1 MLTYRTEPDLP
12 AVATP
17 KIQKKP
23 VWRRKEV
30 LRVLIIA
37 LLAEIGY
44 AALNLSTMP
53 VYLKEDR
60 HFGES
65 IIGLVLVAF
74 LFSEA
79 VFKAPMGSLADR
91 IGPRKL
97 MTIGPALSVASS
109 LLSLLVPHTGAGLA
123 EVLMFVGLRLV
134 DGLAVA
140 MLWPAAFA
148 QMNATVADEDR
159 QEAMSLLN
167 LCYMV
172 GIALAFPVGGIA
184 NDLSGT
190 RWAGIVLAAALFGV
204 AAFAS
209 FRFMPRR
216 IKPAEGA
223 HPEGH
228 GEEGLKTLL
237 RSLKQI
243 PEYLLLA
250 AVTFAGIGFP
260 TSIFKLFPKDVFN
273 FSETQ
278 IGMLI
283 LPGAVAMAAG
293 SVPMS
298 KLGERLGR
306 IRAVHVGLAMCT
318 AGMALIASGM
328 VLPFMRS
335 PWVLALGGLPIGI
348 GFLLTIPAWMASV
361 SDIDPARRGSNLGAV
376 MTAQGLGAIV
386 GAPIGAV
393 MYEKLQPVGTSLHLG
408 KEFGYYSPF
417 AACAVMIGA
426 GYLLSLKILHPR
438 AAATAPDALP
448 TEAVDTILLSGPS
461 IEAAVSTEASVAE
474 ISAGESEN

>member
-1 MLTYRTEPDLP
+1 MP

-37 LLAEIGY
+37 LLAEVGY
-44 AALNLSTMP
+44 ATLNLSTMP
-53 VYLKEDR
+53 VYLKFER
-60 HFGES
+60 GFGES
-65 IIGLVLVAF
+65 VIGLVLVAF

-97 MTIGPALSVASS
+97 MTIGPALSVVSA
-109 LLSLLVPHTGAGLA
+109 LLSLVVPHTGAGLL
-123 EVLMFVGLRLV
+123 EVLAFVGLRLV

-184 NDLSGT
+184 NDLSGHK
-190 RWAGIVLAAALFGV
+190 WAGLVLAAALF
-204 AAFAS
+204 AAMSFAS

-216 IKPAEGA
+216 VKPADGSHAVEA
-223 HPEGH
+223 H
-228 GEEGLKTLL
+228 GEEGLRTLL

-260 TSIFKLFPKDVFN
+260 TSIFKLFPKDTFG

-283 LPGAVAMAAG
+283 LPGAAAMAAG

-318 AGMALIASGM
+318 VGMAAIASGM
-328 VLPFMRS
+328 LVPALRQ
-335 PWVLALGGLPIGI
+335 PWVLAVGGLPVGI

-386 GAPIGAV
+386 GAPIGAA
-393 MYEKLQPVGTSLHLG
+393 MYEKLQPVGLRLGLG

-417 AACAVMIGA
+417 AACAVMIGL
-426 GYLLSLKILHPR
+426 GYLLSLKILHAR
-438 AAATAPDALP
+438 RTATAPDALP
-448 TEAVDTILLSGPS
+448 KDSVDVILRSGPS
-461 IEAAVSTEASVAE
+461 VEAAVSAEASVVSPTE
-474 ISAGESEN
+474 PDH